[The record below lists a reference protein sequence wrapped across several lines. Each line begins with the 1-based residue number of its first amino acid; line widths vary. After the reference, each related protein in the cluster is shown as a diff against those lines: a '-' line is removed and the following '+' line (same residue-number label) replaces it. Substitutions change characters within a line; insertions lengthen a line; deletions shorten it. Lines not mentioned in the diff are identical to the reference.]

1 MSRKWLLYSIKF
13 AVAGALIYWLES
25 TNKLDFSPLLNHP
38 IGLAHFLGL
47 VGIFGH
53 FLLSSLRWHG
63 FLRIKNPEHRF
74 MTTLLWNWI
83 GEFFALVTPG
93 GSGSEIARGYYAFR
107 NAANAQMVAL
117 ATVLVDRIVGLFAMM
132 MLGTMSFMLLYF
144 GGEYSL
150 KALWL
155 IGLTTVAI
163 LFGVLFTLI
172 IVDLRLVRSVI
183 SHYSYNRFFGAVET
197 IIGFYSENKMVFWR
211 GVVISLFAHLSLMAS
226 FICAGIVL
234 NVDLDWKIILLAVP
248 FIFIANV
255 LPISPGGIG
264 VGETA
269 AAFLFATLGVTEG
282 ATIML
287 VVRVWLV
294 LIQLSGSM
302 VYLTYGHKKSKPA

>member
-1 MSRKWLLYSIKF
+1 
-13 AVAGALIYWLES
+13 
-25 TNKLDFSPLLNHP
+25 
-38 IGLAHFLGL
+38 
-47 VGIFGH
+47 
-53 FLLSSLRWHG
+53 
-63 FLRIKNPEHRF
+63 
-74 MTTLLWNWI
+74 
-83 GEFFALVTPG
+83 
-93 GSGSEIARGYYAFR
+93 
-107 NAANAQMVAL
+107 
-117 ATVLVDRIVGLFAMM
+117 
-132 MLGTMSFMLLYF
+132 
-144 GGEYSL
+144 
-150 KALWL
+150 
-155 IGLTTVAI
+155 
-163 LFGVLFTLI
+163 
-172 IVDLRLVRSVI
+172 
-183 SHYSYNRFFGAVET
+183 
-197 IIGFYSENKMVFWR
+197 
-211 GVVISLFAHLSLMAS
+211 MAS